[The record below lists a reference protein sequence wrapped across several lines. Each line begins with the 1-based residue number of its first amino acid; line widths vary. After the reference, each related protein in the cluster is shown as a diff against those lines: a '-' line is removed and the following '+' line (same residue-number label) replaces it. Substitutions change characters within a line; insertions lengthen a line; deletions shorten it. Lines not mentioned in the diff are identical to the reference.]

1 MARQVVQATDQVC
14 QQVTSYLQQWGQF
27 HQNAHDHQE
36 AMIGSRFD
44 SFRDMAEQINTS
56 IASDT
61 EALSIKVREL
71 LSEGRD
77 LCERNARI
85 KAEGKDIFH
94 QIKVDDKEF
103 AKELAGLQQQ
113 ASSSIKRNLNK
124 RGRSPGSA

>member
-1 MARQVVQATDQVC
+1 
-14 QQVTSYLQQWGQF
+14 
-27 HQNAHDHQE
+27 
-36 AMIGSRFD
+36 MIGSRYD
-44 SFRDMAEQINTS
+44 SFRDMGEQINTS

-94 QIKVDDKEF
+94 QIKVDNKEF

-124 RGRSPGSA
+124 RGRSPGSS